1 LSNEINKTNEIVT
14 ETLRFQ
20 LSNQKMIVTDVKE
33 SWREEINLKYVAHV
47 WCQSMHSDYR
57 LIGASMVVL
66 GLLIM
71 VVLSQDRMFGDA
83 ALAAGV
89 MMIIVG
95 AILVLIKSDKSTLK
109 ITLTGVSSPITYQ
122 LDKVTAL
129 QIQKFVSNM
138 IQMD

>member
-47 WCQSMHSDYR
+47 RCQSMHSDYR

-71 VVLSQDRMFGDA
+71 AVLSQDRMFGDA